1 MKSFSQQLVSGQ
13 CTCNNS
19 GRHAL
24 PAVCWLPSQ
33 VYTHSECVLPFGT
46 IYACMHACVYVC
58 MCVCMYVCMYVCMS
72 VCVGVG
78 VGVGVGGWVCM
89 CVCM

>member
-1 MKSFSQQLVSGQ
+1 MNTEHEIVFQQLVSGQ
-13 CTCNNS
+13 WTVTTVGGTRCLLCVGCLAKS
-19 GRHAL
+19 L
-24 PAVCWLPSQ
+24 

-58 MCVCMYVCMYVCMS
+58 MYVCMY

-78 VGVGVGGWVCM
+78 VGVWVYV

>member
-1 MKSFSQQLVSGQ
+1 MVSGPVTTVGGTR
-13 CTCNNS
+13 CLLCVGCLAKS
-19 GRHAL
+19 L
-24 PAVCWLPSQ
+24 

-58 MCVCMYVCMYVCMS
+58 MY

-78 VGVGVGGWVCM
+78 VWVCGCVGV
-89 CVCM
+89 CVCMYVNIFII

>member
-1 MKSFSQQLVSGQ
+1 MVSGPVTTVGGTR
-13 CTCNNS
+13 CLLCAGCLAKS
-19 GRHAL
+19 L
-24 PAVCWLPSQ
+24 

-58 MCVCMYVCMYVCMS
+58 MY

-78 VGVGVGGWVCM
+78 VGVWVYV